1 MPSAPNVRNSSWATA
16 STIASYWRAAGI
28 EADRWIALA
37 EFHSERQAHMAE
49 ADDTDP
55 DVF

>member
-1 MPSAPNVRNSSWATA
+1 MPSAPNARNSSWATA
-16 STIASYWRAAGI
+16 STIASYWPAAGI